1 MRINYIGFIIVLMSM
16 IACEKELTPTL
27 TSDADAIV
35 VEGYIEAGTGKD
47 ISRVL
52 PPYVILTRAV
62 PFQKEF
68 RTNNIFVNGAD
79 ITLSD
84 GTDSVKLSEFCWQSL
99 DSVTKRRA
107 SVLFGINADSVQSNF
122 NLCLY
127 VDLTQKIKGQ
137 VGKTYRLNIKKDNKT
152 ITAIT
157 TIPKYIPIDS
167 TYFIKPPGIN
177 QNDTMAQLRAYIQD
191 IPNELNYYRYLVR
204 VNGSTYKAGRQSVYT
219 DELIDGQYFLFNLFN
234 KEEES
239 RGLFRRGDTLSI
251 KWSNIDGEQYQFWR
265 TLEFN
270 ANNQGPFS
278 SYTRVKSNIQGG
290 MGIWGGAIVSYLDTI
305 VPKK

>member
-1 MRINYIGFIIVLMSM
+1 MKINYIGFAMVLISM
-16 IACEKELTPTL
+16 IACEKELTPTVQ
-27 TSDADAIV
+27 SNADEIV
-35 VEGYIEAGTGKD
+35 VEGYIEAGIGKD
-47 ISRVL
+47 ANRVL

-68 RTNNIFVNGAD
+68 TTNNIFVNGAD

-84 GTDSVKLSEFCWQSL
+84 GTDSVKLSEFCWQNL
-99 DSVTKRRA
+99 DSITKRRA
-107 SVLFGINADSVQSNF
+107 SVIFGINADSVQSNF

-137 VGKTYRLNIKKDNKT
+137 IGKTYRLTVKKDQKT
-152 ITAIT
+152 ITAVT
-157 TIPKYIPIDS
+157 TIPKRIPVDS
-167 TYFIKPPGIN
+167 AYFIKPPGIN

-191 IPNELNYYRYLVR
+191 IPNELNYYRYLVS
-204 VNGSTYKAGRQSVYT
+204 VNGEPYQAGRQSVYT

-234 KEEES
+234 KKEES
-239 RGLFRRGDTLSI
+239 QGLFWRGDTLSI
-251 KWSNIDGEQYQFWR
+251 KWSNIDADHYQFWR

-270 ANNQGPFS
+270 ANNQGPFAA
-278 SYTRVKSNIQGG
+278 YTRVKSNIQGG
-290 MGIWGGAIVSYLDTI
+290 IGIWGGSVVSYLDTI